1 MEERMFIR
9 AMAVCIGLLAA
20 APASAQPV
28 SPIQE
33 VPPEAAPTAPPAGS
47 EDSRYSFHR
56 AEDGYLRLDVRTGQV
71 SLCSRRQ
78 VGWAC
83 QVIPDDRAV
92 LETEIGRLQSENG
105 ALKKALLS
113 RGLALPNGVS
123 APQSTAK
130 PQPKPQS
137 RENDLDRVMTLVET
151 MWHRLVE
158 MVANLQRD
166 LMKKG

>member
-1 MEERMFIR
+1 MFSR

-33 VPPEAAPTAPPAGS
+33 VPPEAAPPPPAGS

-56 AEDGYLRLDVRTGQV
+56 AEDGDLRLDVRTGQV

-83 QVIPDDRAV
+83 QVIPDDRAI

-113 RGLALPNGVS
+113 RGLALRTGVS
-123 APQSTAK
+123 APQSAAK
-130 PQPKPQS
+130 PPPKPQS

>member
-1 MEERMFIR
+1 
-9 AMAVCIGLLAA
+9 
-20 APASAQPV
+20 
-28 SPIQE
+28 
-33 VPPEAAPTAPPAGS
+33 
-47 EDSRYSFHR
+47 
-56 AEDGYLRLDVRTGQV
+56 
-71 SLCSRRQ
+71 
-78 VGWAC
+78 
-83 QVIPDDRAV
+83 
-92 LETEIGRLQSENG
+92 
-105 ALKKALLS
+105 LKKALLS

-123 APQSTAK
+123 APQATAK

>member
-9 AMAVCIGLLAA
+9 AIAVCIGLLAA

-28 SPIQE
+28 SPVQE
-33 VPPEAAPTAPPAGS
+33 VPPAAPTMPPTGS
-47 EDSRYSFHR
+47 EDPRYSFNR
-56 AEDGYLRLDVRTGQV
+56 VEDGYLRLDVRTGQV
-71 SLCSRRQ
+71 SLCGRRE

-83 QVIPDDRAV
+83 RAIPDDRAV
-92 LETEIGRLQSENG
+92 LEAEIGRLQSENG